1 MIGAADV
8 QQKGSKICLPPLL
21 AHTGLRTQILQESNK
36 SARSD
41 SKTWVDGV
49 DLQPSFPHKIGRFSA
64 AAQHMPRENNP

>member
-8 QQKGSKICLPPLL
+8 QQKGPKSASPPLL
-21 AHTGLRTQILQESNK
+21 AHTGVRTQILPESNK
-36 SARSD
+36 STRSD